1 VAYSPPISRCR
12 VAATRNK
19 NGREEAGALGKPEMR
34 NTAWSLQ
41 GHEMIGYL
49 GLRILG
55 SIPLISTN

>member
-1 VAYSPPISRCR
+1 

-55 SIPLISTN
+55 SIPLISTT